1 MSDSDPTLPDAPGSG
16 TPPPPPPPPPAPPVD
31 PAFAGEPTLP
41 DNPTIP
47 AEPTLPGDPTPPG
60 DPTLPGATDAA
71 AMAPTTQMP
80 ATGAPD
86 DGVPPTIPP
95 DAPVDPDEVPEEPV
109 PWYKK
114 PGPIA
119 ALIVVLLAIG
129 GLVAWLVLGGDD
141 DDDQATATSTFL
153 VFETIDETSANI
165 NVGFFV
171 DVTGPADAEK
181 AFVWLRPEGVP
192 PGGTAGA
199 STGSDG
205 RVAFEWEADDTVA
218 DPAAWQST
226 VTAVA
231 QVPPGW
237 TPPGPNVDC
246 VLRPF
251 DGPATTVSMNVVL
264 DSNDDTIDRAATL
277 TFPNHTFAAG
287 DSVTCKLVAGTP
299 APTTVV
305 DTTVVETTVVE
316 TTVVETTEVTT
327 TTVPPTTVAPT
338 TVPPETTTTSIDI
351 PPPAPGETLWDLIDA
366 APSLTQFKQFVIDAG
381 FQSALEDPNA
391 TFTIFA
397 PTNEAIDA
405 ARAELEAG
413 TVPVDADMIRD
424 ILLAHAND
432 TEAIELADLLKLP
445 SIEVLFGGPQ
455 PITADPP
462 TVGGAKI
469 YVQVPPASNGVLYL
483 IDTVLT
489 PQP

>member
-1 MSDSDPTLPDAPGSG
+1 M
-16 TPPPPPPPPPAPPVD
+16 
-31 PAFAGEPTLP
+31 E
-41 DNPTIP
+41 
-47 AEPTLPGDPTPPG
+47 
-60 DPTLPGATDAA
+60 
-71 AMAPTTQMP
+71 PTTQMP
-80 ATGAPD
+80 ATDGLAD
-86 DGVPPTIPP
+86 AGVPPTEPP
-95 DAPVDPDEVPEEPV
+95 AAPVDPDDVPDEPV

-119 ALIVVLLAIG
+119 ALIVALLAIG

-141 DDDQATATSTFL
+141 DDDEASATSTFL
-153 VFETIDETSANI
+153 VFETIDEASANI
-165 NVGFFV
+165 NVGFLV
-171 DVTGPADAEK
+171 DVEGPADASK
-181 AFVWLRPEGVP
+181 AFVWLRPDGVA
-192 PGGTAGA
+192 PGATAGA

-226 VTAVA
+226 VQAVA

-246 VLRPF
+246 RLQPF
-251 DGPATTVSMNVVL
+251 EGPATTVSMNVEL

-305 DTTVVETTVVE
+305 DTTVVETTVVDTTVVE
-316 TTVVETTEVTT
+316 TTVVETTVPETT
-327 TTVPPTTVAPT
+327 TAPT

-351 PPPAPGETLWDLIDA
+351 PPPVPGATLWDLIDT
-366 APSLTQFKQFVIDAG
+366 APSLSQFKQLVIDAG
-381 FQSALEDPNA
+381 FQAALEDPNA

-397 PTNEAIDA
+397 PTNEAIEA

-413 TVPVDADMIRD
+413 TVPVDSEMITNL
-424 ILLAHAND
+424 LLAHAND
-432 TEAIELADLLKLP
+432 TQAIELADLLALP

-462 TVGGAKI
+462 TVGGANI

-483 IDTVLT
+483 IDMVLT
-489 PQP
+489 PQN

>member
-1 MSDSDPTLPDAPGSG
+1 MTLPLS
-16 TPPPPPPPPPAPPVD
+16 
-31 PAFAGEPTLP
+31 
-41 DNPTIP
+41 
-47 AEPTLPGDPTPPG
+47 GDPELLG
-60 DPTLPGATDAA
+60 DAA
-71 AMAPTTQMP
+71 GMEPTTQMP

-86 DGVPPTIPP
+86 DGMPPTEPP
-95 DAPVDPDEVPEEPV
+95 DAPVDPNEVPEEPV

-119 ALIVVLLAIG
+119 ALIVVLLLIG

-141 DDDQATATSTFL
+141 NDSEGSATSTFL

-165 NVGFFV
+165 NVGFLV
-171 DVTGPADAEK
+171 DVAGPADAAK
-181 AFVWLRPEGVP
+181 AFVWLRPDGVP
-192 PGGTAGA
+192 PGATAGA

-205 RVAFEWEADDTVA
+205 RVEFEWEADDTVA

-246 VLRPF
+246 VLRPL
-251 DGPATTVSMNVVL
+251 DAPATTVSMNVEL
-264 DSNDDTIDRAATL
+264 DSNDDTVDRAATL

-305 DTTVVETTVVE
+305 DTTVVETTVVDTTVVE
-316 TTVVETTEVTT
+316 TTVVETTVPETT
-327 TTVPPTTVAPT
+327 TPPT

-351 PPPAPGETLWDLIDA
+351 PPPVPGATLWDLIDT
-366 APSLTQFKQFVIDAG
+366 APSLSQFKQFVIDAG

-405 ARAELEAG
+405 ARAALEAG
-413 TVPVDADMIRD
+413 TVPVDSDTIRN

-432 TEAIELADLLKLP
+432 TQALELADLLKLP

-455 PITADPP
+455 LITADPP
-462 TVGGAKI
+462 TVGGANI

-483 IDTVLT
+483 IDMVLT
-489 PQP
+489 PQE